1 MLSLSLKN
9 FQRVGLTNKN
19 VNREM
24 RNEGKKWKVRR
35 RGHQECAGIA
45 REDLLKGLML
55 ALGSDGR
62 SGFERN
68 E

>member
-1 MLSLSLKN
+1 
-9 FQRVGLTNKN
+9 
-19 VNREM
+19 M
-24 RNEGKKWKVRR
+24 RNEGEKWKVRR

-45 REDLLKGLML
+45 REDLLKRMML
-55 ALGSDGR
+55 ALGFDGR